1 MRIGPVVTIA
11 VTALLS
17 AAASASDVRILTL
30 PNSVLGAWAPNA
42 DACKGSG
49 KGRIEI
55 EAKTHK
61 TSDTACDIAWITV
74 TASRDGPVYS
84 ARSVCTQAKTGQKIP
99 PSYLVVSP
107 RPDNTLLVRM
117 PNASLEGNLVSYRKC
132 Q

>member
-11 VTALLS
+11 VTALLGTG
-17 AAASASDVRILTL
+17 ASASDVRILTL
-30 PNSVLGAWAPNA
+30 PNSVQGSWAPNV

-49 KGRIEI
+49 KERIEI
-55 EAKTHK
+55 EGKTHK

-84 ARSVCTQAKTGQKIP
+84 ARSVCTQTRTGQKIP

-117 PNASLEGNLVSYRKC
+117 PDASLEGNLVTYRKC